1 MITRSVLQTK
11 LLEYLNRQLTLTELV
26 NWAEN
31 VMMEGEIDEADNDLL
46 VDIIARL
53 GLADVREFGLSWDD
67 CYEFLERLGYRV
79 EVTAIPA

>member
-1 MITRSVLQTK
+1 
-11 LLEYLNRQLTLTELV
+11 
-26 NWAEN
+26 
-31 VMMEGEIDEADNDLL
+31 MMEGEIDEADNDLL
-46 VDIIARL
+46 VDIVARL